1 MYCNQ
6 VAPNVI
12 SATIQQRCSL
22 AARGV
27 NPPKAMMHLPPCFR
41 FPLFQNIF
49 LFLSTKISENLF
61 LVIDSK
67 FVTFPLILQ
76 NSYIPPYFEKK
87 QFSPIFYISSY
98 FRSIYV
104 FCLIY
109 AFLLLPYFV
118 HDAFMHHAVHVLD
131 APVSCS
137 CMHVCACVC

>member
-49 LFLSTKISENLF
+49 LCLSTKISENLF

-76 NSYIPPYFEKK
+76 NSYIPPYFGKNS
-87 QFSPIFYISSY
+87 FPLIFTFPPIF
-98 FRSIYV
+98 V
-104 FCLIY
+104 
-109 AFLLLPYFV
+109 P
-118 HDAFMHHAVHVLD
+118 FMFFA
-131 APVSCS
+131 
-137 CMHVCACVC
+137 